1 MWTLV
6 FLFSVRRG
14 CWLLREWSSARSC
27 ARGAA
32 RRVPVS
38 ERRRRRRGL
47 ATEVSPRRPSG
58 RSSPVPYRTGRTVR
72 GVALLS
78 CAVSVRSHWSG
89 VKRLAWCS
97 RGSPVRSRPW
107 PGRARRVG
115 PAVAALGSARGPPP
129 PLRARGDFDWED
141 LCFVLTVVTNTV
153 SVNSAVFPQ
162 QPTTVWCRWH
172 EEAEPTGPSEAT
184 KLDLTTDVT
193 AERGDDIRDT
203 VGEATVQGR
212 TQRLVHHESCA
223 GKPPRSPSRSRRA
236 RRAVRYRSPARAGTT
251 AHCTLH
257 GGGAGRG
264 GFPTWALVLA
274 LALALQAVRSFTRRL
289 VLVSM

>member
-1 MWTLV
+1 MSVSFEDVVWTLV

-14 CWLLREWSSARSC
+14 CSLLREWSIARSC

-78 CAVSVRSHWSG
+78 CAVRVRSHWSG

-115 PAVAALGSARGPPP
+115 PWRGPRVRARSAPAAP
-129 PLRARGDFDWED
+129 RARGDWED
-141 LCFVLTVVTNTV
+141 LCFVLTVVTNT
-153 SVNSAVFPQ
+153 
-162 QPTTVWCRWH
+162 
-172 EEAEPTGPSEAT
+172 AE
-184 KLDLTTDVT
+184 
-193 AERGDDIRDT
+193 
-203 VGEATVQGR
+203 
-212 TQRLVHHESCA
+212 
-223 GKPPRSPSRSRRA
+223 
-236 RRAVRYRSPARAGTT
+236 
-251 AHCTLH
+251 
-257 GGGAGRG
+257 
-264 GFPTWALVLA
+264 
-274 LALALQAVRSFTRRL
+274 
-289 VLVSM
+289 

>member
-1 MWTLV
+1 MAPMSVSFEDVVWTLV

-14 CWLLREWSSARSC
+14 CWLLREWSIARSC

-115 PAVAALGSARGPPP
+115 PWALGSARG
-129 PLRARGDFDWED
+129 RR
-141 LCFVLTVVTNTV
+141 
-153 SVNSAVFPQ
+153 SAP
-162 QPTTVWCRWH
+162 
-172 EEAEPTGPSEAT
+172 
-184 KLDLTTDVT
+184 
-193 AERGDDIRDT
+193 
-203 VGEATVQGR
+203 
-212 TQRLVHHESCA
+212 
-223 GKPPRSPSRSRRA
+223 
-236 RRAVRYRSPARAGTT
+236 SPAARPRCERAIWHMGKMGSCFCLDCG
-251 AHCTLH
+251 HEY
-257 GGGAGRG
+257 GE
-264 GFPTWALVLA
+264 
-274 LALALQAVRSFTRRL
+274 
-289 VLVSM
+289 